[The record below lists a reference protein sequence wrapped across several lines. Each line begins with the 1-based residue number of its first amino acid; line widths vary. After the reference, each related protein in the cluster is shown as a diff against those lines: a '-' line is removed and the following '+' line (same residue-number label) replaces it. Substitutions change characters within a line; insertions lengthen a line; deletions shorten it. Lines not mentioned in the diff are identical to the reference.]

1 VGRQSFGGKTPS
13 PANPVKLVWTRKS
26 LDDIVRLHEFL
37 AALNAAAAAKIVQGL
52 VSTAGRLLRFPR
64 MGERLDRYDPREVRR
79 IFAGDYE
86 IRYEV
91 TQESIAILRIWH
103 GREQS

>member
-1 VGRQSFGGKTPS
+1 M
-13 PANPVKLVWTRKS
+13 KLLWTRKS

-37 AALNAAAAAKIVQGL
+37 APLNAAAAAKIVQGL
-52 VSTAGRLLRFPR
+52 VSAAGRLPRFPG

-86 IRYEV
+86 IRYEI
-91 TQESIAILRIWH
+91 TKGSIAILRIWH
-103 GREQS
+103 GREQR

>member
-1 VGRQSFGGKTPS
+1 
-13 PANPVKLVWTRKS
+13 
-26 LDDIVRLHEFL
+26 
-37 AALNAAAAAKIVQGL
+37 
-52 VSTAGRLLRFPR
+52 

-91 TQESIAILRIWH
+91 TQESIAILRIWR
-103 GREQS
+103 GSEQS